1 MRGIAAAVPDLES
14 PLADEVDSFGKEAI
28 EKICASTGIVSRR
41 LAPSH
46 VTAADLCESA
56 ASALLR
62 RLAWEPTSVGLV
74 VFMTQTP
81 DFQIPS
87 TACLLQERLGLGKN
101 TAAFDVNLGCS
112 AYAYSLWLASSL
124 LGTMSQKRALV
135 LVGDTLTRHVNRSDR
150 ALWPLFGDAGTA
162 TALEQSPDAP
172 PMTFELGT
180 DGSGWDHLLI
190 DKRRSDSSLD
200 SSTLQMDGPAVFSF
214 ALREVPPMVSRLME
228 VAGTDLDSMDYVILH
243 QANQFILRTLQRR
256 LKIPDSKF
264 VVDLATWGNTSGATI
279 PLAIVSSLRDQLTA
293 GSHRLLLAGFGVGL
307 SWSALVV
314 DLNQSVEIPPISEVA
329 APSQDFG

>member
-1 MRGIAAAVPDLES
+1 MPDLES
-14 PLADEVDSFGKEAI
+14 PLVDDISSLGKEAV
-28 EKICASTGIVSRR
+28 EKICANTGILSRR
-41 LAPSH
+41 IAPLH

-56 ASALLR
+56 AKALLE
-62 RLAWEPTSVGLV
+62 RLDWDPTSVGLV

-87 TACLLQERLGLGKN
+87 TACLLQERLGLSKD

-124 LGTMSQKRALV
+124 LGTMSHKRALV
-135 LVGDTLTRHVNRSDR
+135 LVGDTLTRHVERSDR

-162 TALEQSPDAP
+162 TALEQSSDAP

-190 DKRRSDSSLD
+190 ENRNPETSLD
-200 SSTLQMDGPAVFSF
+200 SSKLQMDGPAVFSF
-214 ALREVPPMVSRLME
+214 ALREVPPMVNRLIGD
-228 VAGTDLDSMDYVILH
+228 AGTDLDSVDHVVLH
-243 QANQFILRTLQRR
+243 QANQFILRTLQKR
-256 LKIPDSKF
+256 LKIPDNKF
-264 VVDLATWGNTSGATI
+264 VVDLAKWGNTSGATI
-279 PLAIVSSLRDQLTA
+279 PLAIVSSIRDQLSA

-307 SWSALVV
+307 SWSAAVV
-314 DLNQSVEIPPISEVA
+314 DVNQAVVIPPIVEVTSH
-329 APSQDFG
+329 PSQEFG